1 MRARC
6 EGSSGIR
13 YVTNYIS
20 SIVRVVAAVGL
31 TGMAIAAPA
40 AQHALFKSGVDMVP
54 LTVTVTDGAGKF
66 VRGLTERDFTVF
78 EDGVA
83 QPLSFFGSTDVPVDV
98 ALVIDTSAS
107 MRDDVP
113 LVASAATGLV
123 RALGP
128 VDRGAVVEVNERAGI
143 AQTFTGDRAKLEYA
157 IQHLSMAG
165 STALYDGLYVVLRE
179 FERERRGT
187 PTVRR
192 QVLVLLS
199 DGLDNKSR
207 LSFDDVLD
215 LARRAGVSVYVI
227 AVRGEALKAPRS
239 QLTGSVLNA
248 EYAMNTVARD
258 SGGRIF
264 NPKAATELPAIYG
277 SIAQE
282 LASQYELGYI
292 PVRPGG
298 DGAFRRVAVRVS
310 EGQNARARTRA
321 GYYASRSTASVYA
334 R

>member
-1 MRARC
+1 MANYKSSVVRA
-6 EGSSGIR
+6 I
-13 YVTNYIS
+13 
-20 SIVRVVAAVGL
+20 VAASL
-31 TGMAIAAPA
+31 TGAAIAAPT
-40 AQHALFKSGVDMVP
+40 AQQALFKTGVDMVP

-83 QPLSFFGSTDVPVDV
+83 QSLSFFASADVPIDV

-107 MRDDVP
+107 MRDDMP
-113 LVASAATGLV
+113 LVASAATGLI

-128 VDRGAVVEVNERAGI
+128 ADRGAVVEVNERAGI
-143 AQTFTGDRAKLEYA
+143 AQTFTNDRAKLEHA
-157 IQHLSMAG
+157 VRHLSMAG

-215 LARRAGVSVYVI
+215 LARRADVGVYVI
-227 AVRGEALKAPRS
+227 ALRSEAVKAPRS
-239 QLTGSVLNA
+239 QLAGTVLNA

-264 NPKAATELPAIYG
+264 NPKDATELPAIYG

-282 LASQYELGYI
+282 LASQYDLGYI
-292 PVRPGG
+292 PVRPGS
-298 DGAFRRVAVRVS
+298 DGAFRRVVVRVS
-310 EGQNARARTRA
+310 EGQKARARTRA
-321 GYYASRSTASVYA
+321 GYYASGSRASFSP